1 MNTKIILSLAVIA
14 AVSAI
19 AVGGTVA
26 YFSDTETS
34 TGNTFTAGSLDLVLA
49 PGTPLP
55 FTVSNVAPGQSGT
68 GKATLTNATGSIDG
82 ALDVKLTNL
91 VESENSCV
99 EPETAAGDPD
109 CSAGAGDLGLDSLQ
123 IAVFVDVNKDGVW
136 NDGDIKLAY
145 SGQVIPYATQNYLSY
160 SSPRNTLDGWNDIMT
175 LTADQSV
182 DLVINWQVKSTWDYP
197 NYNQNIIMTDS
208 LGFDVATS
216 LEQVGGSG
224 GVTE

>member
-1 MNTKIILSLAVIA
+1 MNTKIILSLVVIF

-55 FTVSNVAPGQSGT
+55 FSVSNLVPGQTGT
-68 GKATLTNATGSIDG
+68 GKVTLTNATGSIDG
-82 ALDVKLTNL
+82 DLDVKLANL
-91 VESENSCV
+91 VENENGCV
-99 EPETAAGDPD
+99 APETAAGDPD
-109 CSAGAGDLGLDSLQ
+109 CSAGAGDLGLDSFQ
-123 IAVFVDVNKDGVW
+123 IAVFVDVNKDGIW
-136 NDGDIKLAY
+136 NLGDIKLAY
-145 SGQVIPYATQNYLSY
+145 GGQVIPYAEQNYLSY
-160 SSPRNTLDGWNDIMT
+160 SSPRNTLDGWNDIMAM
-175 LTADQSV
+175 TAGQSV
-182 DLVINWQVKSTWDYP
+182 DLVINWQVKSTWGYS

-208 LGFDVATS
+208 LGFDVQTS